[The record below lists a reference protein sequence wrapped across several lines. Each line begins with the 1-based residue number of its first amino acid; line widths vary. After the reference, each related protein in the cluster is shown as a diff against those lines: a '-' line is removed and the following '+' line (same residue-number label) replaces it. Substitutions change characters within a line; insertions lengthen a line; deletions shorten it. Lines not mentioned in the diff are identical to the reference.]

1 MDILKARRMN
11 SINKKGNTSVLRGV
25 NKPITKHL
33 RSQCDIDANDEAD
46 VETTVQLHSPEFDG
60 GFSIHSNKNPFAK
73 RNESYSDIGTSTS
86 MPEYVFGP
94 LESDLLMINNGDD
107 STDNE
112 INLSPNH
119 INTNDSGDVLNNRH
133 QRTIFQPLCFGGPT
147 FKCLFCNASMW
158 YDERIDL
165 SKSASNPKFNMC
177 CKQGLIS
184 LPPPKPTPPFL
195 RRLFDGNGGVRNS
208 KFKEQIRI
216 YNSLFQ
222 FTSLGG
228 IVDNS
233 VNQRPG
239 PYVFKL
245 SGQNY
250 HRMGSLL
257 PIARQTAK
265 FAQLYMIESNAE
277 LDCRM
282 SCFRFDDGVQ
292 GLDNDIVCGLRNML
306 DEYNEIV
313 KVFRSAREA
322 HMQFRELP
330 VRIKLIANRN
340 KKDHIYSAPSVPE
353 IAALIVGDIGINDQ
367 GRDIIV
373 EHKQEG
379 LKRISD
385 LHPLFMPLQYPL
397 LFPYGED
404 CFHLNLP
411 YEESPI
417 RSKLSRK
424 CLTMREYYAYL
435 IQQRNIEDNTLL
447 RGGRL
452 FQQFIVDCYATI
464 EDTRLRYIREH
475 QTSLRTEMYK
485 TVRDA
490 TNQEDLQCNSIG
502 KRIILP
508 ASFIPGPRY
517 MFEKYQDAMAICRF
531 FGYPKLFITF
541 TCNPRW
547 SEITN
552 ALSSIMGQRPED
564 RPDIVSRVFR
574 IKVRHLMDDLI
585 KRHHF
590 GPVKAVVYTVEFQK
604 RGLPHVHILLW
615 LEKESGIMTTS
626 EIDNIVSAEL
636 PDKGSD
642 PIGYDAVS
650 SFMIHGPCGLANS
663 QSPCMENGKCKKFYP
678 KPFRNSTTI
687 DEDGFP
693 QYRRRDLPASTAQ
706 NGIKLDNRFVVPHN
720 VDLVVRYQAHI
731 NVEICNLTRA
741 VKYLFKYISKGPDR
755 ARAMFEASSTSST
768 KIDEIQNYLD
778 CRYLSAYESCWRLF
792 EFPIHHREP
801 SVQRLLIHLPEEHN
815 IYFSDKQ
822 FIPNIISIPGIETT
836 MFTEWMATNDI
847 DERGRSLLYADFPTK
862 FTWYKKEKKW
872 KYRMNGRSIGRII
885 YIHPAAG
892 ELYYL
897 RLLLNEIK
905 GARSYE
911 DLRTINNVV
920 YATYREACFALGI
933 LGDDSEWSDA
943 LIQAA
948 HWATGAQLRQLF
960 VTIILFCDVGDKKAL
975 FEKHW
980 QVISEDIHYRLR
992 QTFHMPNYTISD
1004 EYLRNY
1010 LLVALEDLL
1019 NKHSSSLEENDLPRS
1034 QSLSINNL
1042 TDRLLQEELNYNIPQ
1057 LQEDHLSMFAKLN
1070 VEQLAVYT
1078 QIQEAVNNN
1087 GGMFFVYGH
1096 GGTGKTFLWNTIING
1111 IRTEGKIVLAVA
1123 SSGIA
1128 SLLLPG
1134 GRTAHSRFK
1143 IPINIKECSTC
1154 RISKQT
1160 QLARLIEKTT
1170 LIVWDEAPMVHRNC
1184 LEALNKTLQ
1193 DLLSETTPEASTKPF
1208 GGKTIVL
1215 GGDFDKS
1222 YQLFNM
1228 LNYVKAEY
1236 LRQRAIVTPYNETID
1251 ILNETINNAIEADE
1265 QKYLSSD
1272 YISKASTSAEANGP
1286 LYTTELSTMSLK
1298 EIAQLKPPGQ
1308 NQAVKIRIT
1317 RIWDCYIPTSEKFLG
1332 IAFIATDAKGDAIHV
1347 QIRENECSS
1356 FRHMLIEGVVYH
1368 ISKFQVMKTAAKNL
1382 SVMREFAIFFTSNTV
1397 IKVISDDLAPYPRHY
1412 FQYFDRDKMAPDA
1425 NSDKY
1430 LIVQKRDIFI
1440 EERSG
1445 DELRITI
1452 WESCFSQL
1460 NDHDLLQMQSR
1471 PILIIAGTVVRTYQ
1485 GTVYLA
1491 STSATRI
1498 YVNLDLPETK
1508 AIKEQMRLPMIVRD
1522 ETGEMEITA
1531 F

>member
-1 MDILKARRMN
+1 
-11 SINKKGNTSVLRGV
+11 
-25 NKPITKHL
+25 
-33 RSQCDIDANDEAD
+33 
-46 VETTVQLHSPEFDG
+46 
-60 GFSIHSNKNPFAK
+60 
-73 RNESYSDIGTSTS
+73 
-86 MPEYVFGP
+86 
-94 LESDLLMINNGDD
+94 
-107 STDNE
+107 
-112 INLSPNH
+112 
-119 INTNDSGDVLNNRH
+119 
-133 QRTIFQPLCFGGPT
+133 
-147 FKCLFCNASMW
+147 MW
-158 YDERIDL
+158 YDERIDI
-165 SKSASNPKFNMC
+165 SKSTSNPKFNMC
-177 CKQGLIS
+177 CKQGIIS

-195 RRLFDGNGGVRNS
+195 CRLFDVNSGVRNS

-233 VNQRPG
+233 INQRPG

-250 HRMGSLL
+250 HRIGSLL
-257 PIARQTAK
+257 PFAGQTSK
-265 FAQLYMIESNAE
+265 FAQLYMIESDAE

-282 SCFRFDDGVQ
+282 SCFQFNDGIQ

-313 KVFRSAREA
+313 KVFRSAREV

-340 KKDHIYSAPSVPE
+340 KKDHNYSAPSVPE
-353 IAALIVGDIGINDQ
+353 IAALIVGDIGNNDQ

-404 CFHLNLP
+404 CFHLNIP

-417 RSKLSRK
+417 R
-424 CLTMREYYAYL
+424 
-435 IQQRNIEDNTLL
+435 N
-447 RGGRL
+447 
-452 FQQFIVDCYATI
+452 
-464 EDTRLRYIREH
+464 
-475 QTSLRTEMYK
+475 
-485 TVRDA
+485 
-490 TNQEDLQCNSIG
+490 LQCNSIG

-517 MFEKYQDAMAICRF
+517 MFEKYQDVMAICRF

-547 SEITN
+547 SEITDT
-552 ALSSIMGQRPED
+552 LSSILGQRPED
-564 RPDIVSRVFR
+564 RPDIISRVFR

-585 KRHHF
+585 KNHHF

-615 LEKESGIMTTS
+615 LEKESGIMTAS
-626 EIDNIVSAEL
+626 EIDKIVSAEL
-636 PDKGSD
+636 PDKRSD

-663 QSPCMENGKCKKFYP
+663 QAPCMEHGKCKKFYP
-678 KPFRNSTTI
+678 KAFRNSTTI

-693 QYRRRDLPASTAQ
+693 QYRRRDLPASTSK

-755 ARAMFEASSTSST
+755 ARAMFEASSTSSAKT
-768 KIDEIQNYLD
+768 DEIKNYLD

-792 EFPIHHREP
+792 EFPLHHREP

-836 MFTEWMATNDI
+836 MFTEWMATNKL
-847 DERGRSLLYADFPTK
+847 DERGRSLLYTDFPTK
-862 FTWYKKEKKW
+862 FTWYKKEKRW

-885 YIHPAAG
+885 YIHPSAG

-905 GARSYE
+905 GARSYV

-920 YATYREACFALGI
+920 YTTYREACFALGI
-933 LGDDSEWSDA
+933 LGDDSEWSNA

-948 HWATGAQLRQLF
+948 HWATGTQLRQLF
-960 VTIILFCDVGDKKAL
+960 VTIILYCDVGDKKAL
-975 FEKHW
+975 FDKHW
-980 QVISEDIHYRLR
+980 QLISEDIHYRLR
-992 QTFHMPNYTISD
+992 QTYRMPNYTISD
-1004 EYLRNY
+1004 ENLRNY
-1010 LLVALEDLL
+1010 LLVALEELL
-1019 NKHSSSLEENDLPRS
+1019 NKHSSSLEDNDLPQP
-1034 QSLSINNL
+1034 QSLNMNNL

-1070 VEQLAVYT
+1070 AQQLAIYT
-1078 QIQEAVNNN
+1078 QIQEAINNN

-1143 IPINIKECSTC
+1143 IPINIEECSTC
-1154 RISKQT
+1154 KISKQT

-1193 DLLSETTPEASTKPF
+1193 DLLSETAPEASTKPF

-1215 GGDFDKS
+1215 GGDFRQILPVIQYGSKEDIINATITQS
-1222 YQLFNM
+1222 QLWKECKVLKLNTNM
-1228 LNYVKAEY
+1228 RLHRNNLDEESRDQLREFAEWLLQIGDGTIASIEKNHNDLDEGDWIEIPQYLLVENLDNPIQSIIEAIYPQFQLNYAKTEY
-1236 LRQRAIVTPYNETID
+1236 LRQRAIVTPYNEAVD
-1251 ILNETINNAIEADE
+1251 ILNETISNEIEADE

-1272 YISKASTSAEANGP
+1272 YISKSSTSADANAP
-1286 LYTTELSTMSLK
+1286 LYTTEFLNTLKFTGIPNHELTLKIGCVIMLIRNISQTNGLCNGTRLIITQMHHNILEAIIISGSNIGDKVYIPRIIMPVQQGKWPFIMCRKQFPVKLSYAMTINKSQGQTLELVGLFLPKPVFSHGQLYVALSRVSSVEGLKVLILDDNGKNTNKTKNVVYK
-1298 EIAQLKPPGQ
+1298 EIF
-1308 NQAVKIRIT
+1308 
-1317 RIWDCYIPTSEKFLG
+1317 DS
-1332 IAFIATDAKGDAIHV
+1332 
-1347 QIRENECSS
+1347 
-1356 FRHMLIEGVVYH
+1356 IE
-1368 ISKFQVMKTAAKNL
+1368 I
-1382 SVMREFAIFFTSNTV
+1382 
-1397 IKVISDDLAPYPRHY
+1397 
-1412 FQYFDRDKMAPDA
+1412 
-1425 NSDKY
+1425 NSDPG
-1430 LIVQKRDIFI
+1430 R
-1440 EERSG
+1440 
-1445 DELRITI
+1445 
-1452 WESCFSQL
+1452 
-1460 NDHDLLQMQSR
+1460 
-1471 PILIIAGTVVRTYQ
+1471 
-1485 GTVYLA
+1485 
-1491 STSATRI
+1491 
-1498 YVNLDLPETK
+1498 
-1508 AIKEQMRLPMIVRD
+1508 
-1522 ETGEMEITA
+1522 
-1531 F
+1531 

>member
-1 MDILKARRMN
+1 
-11 SINKKGNTSVLRGV
+11 
-25 NKPITKHL
+25 
-33 RSQCDIDANDEAD
+33 
-46 VETTVQLHSPEFDG
+46 
-60 GFSIHSNKNPFAK
+60 
-73 RNESYSDIGTSTS
+73 
-86 MPEYVFGP
+86 
-94 LESDLLMINNGDD
+94 
-107 STDNE
+107 
-112 INLSPNH
+112 
-119 INTNDSGDVLNNRH
+119 
-133 QRTIFQPLCFGGPT
+133 
-147 FKCLFCNASMW
+147 MW
-158 YDERIDL
+158 YDERIDI
-165 SKSASNPKFNMC
+165 SKSTSNPKFN
-177 CKQGLIS
+177 I
-184 LPPPKPTPPFL
+184 
-195 RRLFDGNGGVRNS
+195 
-208 KFKEQIRI
+208 I

-233 VNQRPG
+233 INQRPG

-250 HRMGSLL
+250 HRIGSLL
-257 PIARQTAK
+257 PFAGQTSK
-265 FAQLYMIESNAE
+265 FAQLYMIESDAE

-282 SCFRFDDGVQ
+282 SCFQFNDGIQ
-292 GLDNDIVCGLRNML
+292 GLDNDIVCGLRHML

-313 KVFRSAREA
+313 KVFRSAREV

-340 KKDHIYSAPSVPE
+340 KKDHNYSAPLVPE
-353 IAALIVGDIGINDQ
+353 IAALIVGDIGNNDQ

-404 CFHLNLP
+404 CFHLNIP

-417 RSKLSRK
+417 R
-424 CLTMREYYAYL
+424 
-435 IQQRNIEDNTLL
+435 N
-447 RGGRL
+447 
-452 FQQFIVDCYATI
+452 
-464 EDTRLRYIREH
+464 
-475 QTSLRTEMYK
+475 
-485 TVRDA
+485 
-490 TNQEDLQCNSIG
+490 LQCNSIG
-502 KRIILP
+502 KHIILP

-547 SEITN
+547 SEITDT
-552 ALSSIMGQRPED
+552 LSSILGQRPED
-564 RPDIVSRVFR
+564 RPDIISWVFR

-585 KRHHF
+585 KNHHF

-615 LEKESGIMTTS
+615 LEKESGIMTAS
-626 EIDNIVSAEL
+626 EIDKIVSAEL
-636 PDKGSD
+636 PDKRYD

-663 QSPCMENGKCKKFYP
+663 QAPCMENRKCKKFYP
-678 KPFRNSTTI
+678 KAFRNSTTI

-693 QYRRRDLPASTAQ
+693 QYRRRDLPASTSQ

-755 ARAMFEASSTSST
+755 ARAMFEASSTSSAKT
-768 KIDEIQNYLD
+768 DEIQNYLD
-778 CRYLSAYESCWRLF
+778 CCYLSAYESCWRLF
-792 EFPIHHREP
+792 EFPLHHREP

-836 MFTEWMATNDI
+836 I
-847 DERGRSLLYADFPTK
+847 
-862 FTWYKKEKKW
+862 W

-885 YIHPAAG
+885 YIHPSAG

-905 GARSYE
+905 GARSYV

-920 YATYREACFALGI
+920 YTTYREACFALGI
-933 LGDDSEWSDA
+933 LGDDSEWSNA

-948 HWATGAQLRQLF
+948 HWATGTQLRQLF
-960 VTIILFCDVGDKKAL
+960 VTIILYCDVGDKKAL
-975 FEKHW
+975 FDKHW
-980 QVISEDIHYRLR
+980 QLISEDIHYRLR
-992 QTFHMPNYTISD
+992 QTFRMTNYTISD

-1010 LLVALEDLL
+1010 LLVALEELL
-1019 NKHSSSLEENDLPRS
+1019 NKHSSSLEDNDFPRP
-1034 QSLSINNL
+1034 QSLNMNNL

-1070 VEQLAVYT
+1070 AEQLAIYT
-1078 QIQEAVNNN
+1078 QIQGAINNN

-1111 IRTEGKIVLAVA
+1111 IRTEGKMVLAVA

-1143 IPINIKECSTC
+1143 IPINIEECSTC
-1154 RISKQT
+1154 KISKQT

-1215 GGDFDKS
+1215 GGDFRQILPVIQYGSKEDIINATITQS
-1222 YQLFNM
+1222 QLWKECKNHNDLDEGDWIEIPQYLLVENLGNPIQSIIEAIYPQFQ
-1228 LNYVKAEY
+1228 LNYAKTVY
-1236 LRQRAIVTPYNETID
+1236 LRKRAIVTPYNETAD
-1251 ILNETINNAIEADE
+1251 ILNETISNEIEADE

-1272 YISKASTSAEANGP
+1272 YISKSSTSADANAP
-1286 LYTTELSTMSLK
+1286 LYTTEFLNTLK
-1298 EIAQLKPPGQ
+1298 FTGIPNHELTLKIGC
-1308 NQAVKIRIT
+1308 VIMLIRNISQTNGLCNGTRLIIT
-1317 RIWDCYIPTSEKFLG
+1317 QMHHNILEAIIISGSNIGDKVYIPRIIMPVQQGKWPFIMCRKQFPVKLSYAMTINKSQGQTLELVGLFLPKPVFSHG
-1332 IAFIATDAKGDAIHV
+1332 QLYVALSRV
-1347 QIRENECSS
+1347 SS
-1356 FRHMLIEGVVYH
+1356 VEGLKVLI
-1368 ISKFQVMKTAAKNL
+1368 L
-1382 SVMREFAIFFTSNTV
+1382 
-1397 IKVISDDLAPYPRHY
+1397 DD
-1412 FQYFDRDKMAPDA
+1412 
-1425 NSDKY
+1425 N
-1430 LIVQKRDIFI
+1430 
-1440 EERSG
+1440 
-1445 DELRITI
+1445 
-1452 WESCFSQL
+1452 
-1460 NDHDLLQMQSR
+1460 
-1471 PILIIAGTVVRTYQ
+1471 
-1485 GTVYLA
+1485 
-1491 STSATRI
+1491 
-1498 YVNLDLPETK
+1498 
-1508 AIKEQMRLPMIVRD
+1508 
-1522 ETGEMEITA
+1522 
-1531 F
+1531 